1 MSNLASHHRLLIP
14 LAFAAFVSLGLPDGV
29 LGVAW
34 PSVRDALHVPLDCLG
49 AVLVAGTAGYLVSTM
64 VSGTVV
70 RRLGIGRLLLI
81 STALVAGSLAGIA
94 AAPAFWV
101 VAVLAVPAGLGA
113 GAIDAGINAFAA
125 ARFSAGVVTWLHAC
139 YGVGATAGPAL
150 MTAALVTAGPADG
163 WRIGYAILAGALTLM
178 GVCFALT
185 LRWWDERPVASSP
198 DAPATP
204 PAAPVSALAAL
215 RRPIVRL
222 HVAIFFV
229 YTGIE
234 VTAGQWVYSWLTE
247 GRGISTAIAGLCV
260 TLFWGGLTVGRI
272 AFGFVARRVDA
283 ARILRWATC
292 AAPLAAA
299 LLALQP
305 PVALTITACALLGF
319 ALGPVYPMMI
329 AVTPARA
336 GPGAAAHAIGFQV
349 SAATLGIAVLPTAA
363 GWLAR
368 SAGLAA
374 LGPFLVGAAVVLL
387 ALHEIARRAP
397 SPVLTP
403 SSPSSST

>member
-1 MSNLASHHRLLIP
+1 MSTRATRHRLLIP

-34 PSVRDALHVPLDCLG
+34 PSVRDSLHVPLDRLG
-49 AVLVAGTAGYLVSTM
+49 AVLVAGTAGYLASTM

-70 RRLGIGRLLLI
+70 RQLGIGRLLLI
-81 STALVAGSLAGIA
+81 STALVAGSLGGIA
-94 AAPAFWV
+94 VAPAFWV
-101 VAVLAVPAGLGA
+101 VAALAVPAGLGA

-125 ARFSAGVVTWLHAC
+125 TRFSAGTVTWLHAC

-150 MTAALVTAGPADG
+150 MTAALVAAGPADG
-163 WRIGYAILAGALTLM
+163 WRIGYGILAGALGVM
-178 GVCFALT
+178 GVCFAIT
-185 LRWWDERPVASSP
+185 LRWWDDPPSSL

-204 PAAPVSALAAL
+204 TTAPVTAFDAL

-247 GRGISTAIAGLCV
+247 GRGISTTVAGLCV
-260 TLFWGGLTVGRI
+260 TLFWGGLTAGRV

-283 ARILRWATC
+283 GRILRWATW
-292 AAPLAAA
+292 AAPLAAG

-305 PVALTITACALLGF
+305 PAALTMVACALLGF

-329 AVTPARA
+329 AVTPARV
-336 GPGAAAHAIGFQV
+336 GPDAAAHAIGFQV
-349 SAATLGIAVLPTAA
+349 SAATLGIAVLPPAA

-374 LGPFLVGAAVVLL
+374 LGPFLIAAAVVLL
-387 ALHEIARRAP
+387 ALHEIARRASCP
-397 SPVLTP
+397 ALTP
-403 SSPSSST
+403 SSPSSRT